1 MTRQPTAPLNA
12 LRALAEVGAE
22 YYRRAWMLG
31 TAGNLSL
38 RDARGGDEYW
48 VTASGGHKGRLGPE
62 DFLPMQTGM
71 RRLEEGGRKT
81 SAETIVHDELYAAN
95 TAIGS
100 IHHVHSPYVTLVSRA
115 LGANQR
121 WHIEGFEYIKGLGL
135 WDEGASLE
143 VPIVANHHDIPTL
156 ATAVVEA
163 AAAFPLSPGVLV
175 EGHGIYA
182 WGETISAAQR
192 HIECFEFLA
201 QMTWEERF
209 RS

>member
-1 MTRQPTAPLNA
+1 MTRQPSAPLDE
-12 LRALAEVGAE
+12 LRALSEVGAE

-31 TAGNLSL
+31 TAGNLSV
-38 RDARGGDEYW
+38 RHATGAEAYW

-71 RRLEEGGRKT
+71 RRLESGARKT
-81 SAETIVHDELYAAN
+81 SAETIVHDELYAKKPG
-95 TAIGS
+95 IGS
-100 IHHVHSPYVTLVSRA
+100 IHHVHAPYVTLVSRA
-115 LGANQR
+115 LGADRR
-121 WHIEGFEYIKGLGL
+121 WHIEGFEYIKGLGQ
-135 WDEGASLE
+135 WDEGASIE
-143 VPIVANHHDIPTL
+143 VPVVVNHHDIPAL
-156 ATAVVEA
+156 AAAVVEA
-163 AAAFPLSPGVLV
+163 AAACPQSPGVLV

-182 WGETISAAQR
+182 WGDTISAAQR